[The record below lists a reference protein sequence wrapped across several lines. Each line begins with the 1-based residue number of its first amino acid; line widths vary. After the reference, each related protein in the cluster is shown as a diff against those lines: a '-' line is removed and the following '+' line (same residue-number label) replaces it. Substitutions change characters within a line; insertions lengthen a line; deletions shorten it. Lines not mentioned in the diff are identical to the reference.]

1 MNTTVLVIL
10 FVLGLVT
17 GLVFATTMSL
27 FAGKRVVRADG
38 RPARKRGPLRL
49 LLGLVGLGIVA
60 VLLAVEFGWFYANAK
75 FDQIERIDVDV
86 DGSSSLAGST
96 GGTNYLLIGTDKR
109 EGTEGN
115 RADSILVLR
124 TGDGPARLMS
134 IPRDLLVA
142 RPDLGGDTARINA
155 AYNQGAT
162 NLIQTVQEGVGIPI
176 DRYIEINFT
185 AFADLVDA
193 LGGVTIE
200 FPTPAIDEGSGLNI
214 EQAGPV
220 ELNGEQALAFVR
232 SRKYQE
238 VIDGVPQGTSGS
250 DLDRILRQQQFLRE
264 VLKEAG
270 SSRNPFHLARIGNA
284 LSGGLS
290 IDNHMELVD
299 ALIFA
304 WEMGQLD
311 PVPTELPV
319 QGSGDGATVVLAPG
333 ADAVIQDFAT

>member
-1 MNTTVLVIL
+1 MTILVVL
-10 FVLGLVT
+10 FVLGLIT
-17 GLVFATTMSL
+17 GLVFAVTFSL

-38 RPARKRGPLRL
+38 RPARKRGPFRI

-60 VLLAVEFGWFYANAK
+60 VLLAVQFGWFYANAQ
-75 FDQIERIDVDV
+75 FDKIERIDVDV
-86 DGSSSLAGST
+86 DGESVLAGSE

-124 TGDGPARLMS
+124 TGDGPARLLS
-134 IPRDLLVA
+134 IPRDLLVP
-142 RPDLGGDTARINA
+142 RPDLGGERARINA
-155 AYNQGAT
+155 AYNQGAV
-162 NLIQTVQEGVGIPI
+162 NLLRTVQEGVGIPI

-214 EQAGPV
+214 QQAGPN
-220 ELNGEQALAFVR
+220 ELDGEQALAFVR

-250 DLDRILRQQQFLRE
+250 DLDRIVRQQQFLRE

-270 SSRNPFHLARIGNA
+270 SSRNPLHLARIGNA
-284 LSGGLS
+284 LVDGLS
-290 IDNHMELVD
+290 IDNHMELLD

-304 WEMGQLD
+304 WNMGQLE
-311 PVPTELPV
+311 PVQTELPV
-319 QGSGDGATVVLAPG
+319 MGSGDNATVVLAPG
-333 ADAVIQDFAT
+333 AEDVIRDFAT

>member
-10 FVLGLVT
+10 FVLGLLT
-17 GLVFATTMSL
+17 GVFLATAFSL
-27 FAGKRVVRADG
+27 FAGKRILRTDG
-38 RPARKRGPLRL
+38 RPARKRGPFRII
-49 LLGLVGLGIVA
+49 LGLWALAVVA
-60 VLLAVEFGWFYANAK
+60 LLVAVEFGWFYANAQ
-75 FDQIERIDVDV
+75 FDKIERIDVDV
-86 DGSSSLAGST
+86 DGSSVLAGST
-96 GGTNYLLIGTDKR
+96 GGTNYLLVGTDKR
-109 EGTEGN
+109 DGTEGN

-124 TGDGPARLMS
+124 TGDGPARLLS

-155 AYNQGAT
+155 AYNQGAV
-162 NLIQTVQEGVGIPI
+162 NLIRTVQEGVGIPI

-193 LGGVTIE
+193 LGGVTIN

-214 EQAGPV
+214 PEAGDV
-220 ELNGEQALAFVR
+220 ELDGEQALAFVR

-250 DLDRILRQQQFLRE
+250 DLERIVRQQQFLSE

-270 SSRNPFHLARIGNA
+270 SSRNPLHLARIGNA
-284 LSGGLS
+284 LVGGLS

-299 ALIFA
+299 ALVFA
-304 WEMGQLD
+304 WNMGQLD
-311 PVPTELPV
+311 PVQTELPV
-319 QGSGDGATVVLAPG
+319 QGSGDGATVVMAPG
-333 ADAVIQDFAT
+333 ADAVVQDFAT